1 MTREEISQHFGCGT
15 VEQTYENSKWFS
27 VFMQLLFTGVG
38 IYFFWLML
46 AETTLAAKLD
56 NIAVLI
62 FCLWRIDRQ
71 RDIICYVTAKG
82 LVVRRQFMSLE
93 EFLDEQL
100 HPDHNLVFI
109 RYEDIFE
116 ISDNWREIQLG
127 AAEEG
132 GLAVLPVHLQFLPRR
147 YKQEIMDRIKK
158 EQEKDDKDDKKE

>member
-1 MTREEISQHFGCGT
+1 
-15 VEQTYENSKWFS
+15 
-27 VFMQLLFTGVG
+27 
-38 IYFFWLML
+38 
-46 AETTLAAKLD
+46 
-56 NIAVLI
+56 
-62 FCLWRIDRQ
+62 
-71 RDIICYVTAKG
+71 
-82 LVVRRQFMSLE
+82 MSLE

-100 HPDHNLVFI
+100 HPDRNLVFI

-147 YKQEIMDRIKK
+147 YKQEIMERIKK